1 MTWMFYGIDLIGN
14 IMEEL
19 IAISYFRSVSG
30 KKLKSVTWLVFVC
43 VFFALF
49 RLVPGILLGSTLV
62 TIISA
67 ILCFLVISFSFE
79 MSWLKR
85 LIFTPLFYIVMVLS
99 EMLVGLSMTSL
110 TGIPIAEGQQMILF
124 YAAGVLIS
132 RMLIFSLL
140 KIIQFVVPSFG
151 ERSPGYL
158 LFPLL
163 ILPAATFAV
172 ASVLEKYSYVEGPTT
187 RMYIAVGALILL
199 AVSNV
204 TLFFL
209 FEHQQREE
217 KDKNRTRLLHQQMQ
231 NQVAY
236 YRELAERQKISNKT
250 MHDLKNQMFA
260 LTEAMKSAPDR
271 AREIMDQIS
280 ERIHSASPMAVTGN
294 EAVDALIFT
303 KRQQMEAEHIRFI
316 QSVYVSR
323 TAFDPLDLCVLLGNL
338 LDNAIEACR
347 KVEEDKRR
355 IELSMTQQGPCLS
368 ISVQNSAAGKVRM
381 EGNTVHTTKEQ
392 KELHGFGLNSVREI
406 AEKYSGSCTIQS
418 TEDEFTVYI
427 ILQEG

>member
-1 MTWMFYGIDLIGN
+1 
-14 IMEEL
+14 
-19 IAISYFRSVSG
+19 
-30 KKLKSVTWLVFVC
+30 
-43 VFFALF
+43 
-49 RLVPGILLGSTLV
+49 
-62 TIISA
+62 
-67 ILCFLVISFSFE
+67 
-79 MSWLKR
+79 
-85 LIFTPLFYIVMVLS
+85 
-99 EMLVGLSMTSL
+99 
-110 TGIPIAEGQQMILF
+110 
-124 YAAGVLIS
+124 
-132 RMLIFSLL
+132 
-140 KIIQFVVPSFG
+140 
-151 ERSPGYL
+151 
-158 LFPLL
+158 
-163 ILPAATFAV
+163 
-172 ASVLEKYSYVEGPTT
+172 
-187 RMYIAVGALILL
+187 
-199 AVSNV
+199 
-204 TLFFL
+204 
-209 FEHQQREE
+209 
-217 KDKNRTRLLHQQMQ
+217 
-231 NQVAY
+231 
-236 YRELAERQKISNKT
+236 
-250 MHDLKNQMFA
+250 MFA
-260 LTEAMKSAPDR
+260 LTEAMKNAPDR

-303 KRQQMEAEHIRFI
+303 KRQQMESEHIRFT

-406 AEKYSGSCTIQS
+406 AEKYRGSCTIQS

>member
-151 ERSPGYL
+151 ERIPGYL

-172 ASVLEKYSYVEGPTT
+172 ASVLEKYIYV
-187 RMYIAVGALILL
+187 
-199 AVSNV
+199 
-204 TLFFL
+204 
-209 FEHQQREE
+209 
-217 KDKNRTRLLHQQMQ
+217 
-231 NQVAY
+231 
-236 YRELAERQKISNKT
+236 
-250 MHDLKNQMFA
+250 
-260 LTEAMKSAPDR
+260 
-271 AREIMDQIS
+271 
-280 ERIHSASPMAVTGN
+280 
-294 EAVDALIFT
+294 
-303 KRQQMEAEHIRFI
+303 
-316 QSVYVSR
+316 
-323 TAFDPLDLCVLLGNL
+323 
-338 LDNAIEACR
+338 
-347 KVEEDKRR
+347 
-355 IELSMTQQGPCLS
+355 
-368 ISVQNSAAGKVRM
+368 
-381 EGNTVHTTKEQ
+381 
-392 KELHGFGLNSVREI
+392 
-406 AEKYSGSCTIQS
+406 
-418 TEDEFTVYI
+418 
-427 ILQEG
+427 